1 MSFELIERIK
11 IENNEVFIKGA
22 SNNVTPRDYRYWKSN
37 YFTKLINESPELY
50 QKELLETFWTG
61 EFQSKSN
68 SVTHLDEAIAID
80 LVRAI
85 LSRKNQLVKQ
95 WESTKSDDY
104 VLELGLSV
112 LKNIKSFPKGKL
124 FTFVQDKSSEGFLK
138 ENPLYLNKV
147 NKDLSLQF
155 YDNQFDIKPMTF
167 TNPYRALYRI
177 GFNAGLFSKPRSF
190 NMIELD
196 RLEFKKGNI
205 KFDREL
211 SYMVSE
217 LKEFVSPYPTKD
229 ELRAKYIGLKI

>member
-1 MSFELIERIK
+1 
-11 IENNEVFIKGA
+11 
-22 SNNVTPRDYRYWKSN
+22 
-37 YFTKLINESPELY
+37 
-50 QKELLETFWTG
+50 
-61 EFQSKSN
+61 
-68 SVTHLDEAIAID
+68 
-80 LVRAI
+80 
-85 LSRKNQLVKQ
+85 LVKQ